1 MLNPLEVNVIKSTIY
16 LQMTKQNIYVC
27 LKIFIIKT
35 WGEGKAQEEEKKKT
49 HENVNSLTVVTSGKE
64 SR

>member
-35 WGEGKAQEEEKKKT
+35 WGEGKAQEKKKKT

>member
-1 MLNPLEVNVIKSTIY
+1 MPNPLEVNVIKSTNY
-16 LQMTKQNIYVC
+16 LQMIKQNIHVC

-35 WGEGKAQEEEKKKT
+35 WGEGKAQKKKT